1 LKHSTTREAPT
12 VPDIYASI
20 TSVDRE
26 TQERLATAMELRAAE
41 PRQREILE
49 TYLDW
54 IDWPANA
61 RVLEVGCG
69 TGAITRVLAR
79 RPGVGAIVGVDPSA
93 VFLAKAGELSAGV
106 PHVTFRAGDV
116 RGLEFGD
123 GTFDVAVAHTCL
135 THVPGPD
142 QGLRE
147 LFRVLKTGGALAVF
161 DGDYAST
168 TLACGDH
175 DPIQTCVDAAM
186 AALVHDRWLARRLP
200 SLVKGAGFEIMRF
213 DGHAYVQTVEPSYLL
228 TLVDRGADA
237 LANAGTIGRE
247 LTEALK
253 AEARRRIAAGGF
265 YGSIT
270 FASLIA
276 RKPAA

>member
-1 LKHSTTREAPT
+1 M
-12 VPDIYASI
+12 PDVYANI
-20 TSVDRE
+20 TSADRAI
-26 TQERLATAMELRAAE
+26 QERLVTAMELRAAE

-49 TYLDW
+49 TYLAW
-54 IDWPANA
+54 IDWPENA
-61 RVLEVGCG
+61 RILEVGCG
-69 TGAITRVLAR
+69 TGAATRVLGR
-79 RPGVGAIVGVDPSA
+79 RRGVAEIVGIDPSP
-93 VFLAKAGELSAGV
+93 VFLAKARELEAEHR
-106 PHVTFRAGDV
+106 HVRFREGDV
-116 RGLEFGD
+116 RGLEFDD
-123 GTFDVAVAHTCL
+123 GSFDVALAHTCL

-142 QGLRE
+142 QALRE
-147 LFRVLKTGGALAVF
+147 LFRVLRAGGSLAVF

-175 DPIQTCVDAAM
+175 DPIQTCVDAVV

-200 SLVKGAGFEIMRF
+200 TLVKSAGFEIMRF

-237 LANAGTIGRE
+237 LANGGTIGRE
-247 LTEALK
+247 LAEALK
-253 AEARRRIAAGGF
+253 AEARRRVEAGGF

-276 RKPAA
+276 RKPA

>member
-1 LKHSTTREAPT
+1 M
-12 VPDIYASI
+12 PDIYADIASA
-20 TSVDRE
+20 DRE
-26 TQERLATAMELRAAE
+26 TQERLAAALELRAAE

-49 TYLDW
+49 TYLAW
-54 IDWPANA
+54 IDWPENA

-79 RPGVGAIVGVDPSA
+79 RPGIAAIVGVDPSPL
-93 VFLAKAGELSAGV
+93 FLAKARELSAEF

-123 GTFDVAVAHTCL
+123 GAFDVAIAHTCL

-147 LFRVLKTGGALAVF
+147 LFRVLEAGGALAVF

-168 TLACGDH
+168 TLASGDH
-175 DPIQTCVDAAM
+175 DPIQTCIDAVVAV
-186 AALVHDRWLARRLP
+186 LVHDRWLARRLP
-200 SLVKGAGFEIMRF
+200 SLVKAAGFEIGRF
-213 DGHAYVQTVEPSYLL
+213 DGHAYVQTLEPRWLL

-237 LANAGTIGRE
+237 LASAGTIGRE
-247 LTEALK
+247 LAEALK
-253 AEARRRIAAGGF
+253 AEARRRVAAGGF

>member
-1 LKHSTTREAPT
+1 
-12 VPDIYASI
+12 VPDIYANIASA
-20 TSVDRE
+20 DRA
-26 TQERLATAMELRAAE
+26 TQERLAAAMELRAAE

-49 TYLDW
+49 TYLGW
-54 IDWPANA
+54 IDWPENA

-79 RPGVGAIVGVDPSA
+79 LPGIAAIVGVDPSPL
-93 VFLAKAGELSAGV
+93 FLAKARELSGA
-106 PHVTFRAGDV
+106 PHVTFCAGDV

-123 GTFDVAVAHTCL
+123 GAFDVAIAHTCL

-147 LFRVLKTGGALAVF
+147 LFRVLKAGGALAVF

-175 DPIQTCVDAAM
+175 DPIQSCIDAAG

-200 SLVKGAGFEIMRF
+200 SLVGAAGFEIIRF
-213 DGHAYVQTVEPSYLL
+213 DGHAYVQTVEPNWLL

-237 LANAGTIGRE
+237 LANPGTIGRE
-247 LTEALK
+247 LAEALK
-253 AEARRRIAAGGF
+253 AEARRRVEAGGF

-276 RKPAA
+276 RKPLA

>member
-1 LKHSTTREAPT
+1 M
-12 VPDIYASI
+12 PDVYANI
-20 TSVDRE
+20 TSADRA
-26 TQERLATAMELRAAE
+26 TQERLVTAMELRAAE

-49 TYLDW
+49 TYLAW
-54 IDWPANA
+54 IDWPENA
-61 RVLEVGCG
+61 RILEVGCG

-79 RPGVGAIVGVDPSA
+79 RQGAAAIVGVDPSA
-93 VFLAKAGELSAGV
+93 MFLAKARELAAEH

-116 RGLEFGD
+116 RALEFGD
-123 GTFDVAVAHTCL
+123 GDFDAAIAHTCL

-147 LFRVLKTGGALAVF
+147 LFRVLEAGGSRAVF

-175 DPIQTCVDAAM
+175 DPIQACADAAM

-200 SLVKGAGFEIMRF
+200 TLVKAAGFEIIRF
-213 DGHAYVQTVEPSYLL
+213 DGHAYVQTIEPGYLL

-237 LANAGTIGRE
+237 LANGGTIGRE
-247 LTEALK
+247 LAEALK
-253 AEARRRIAAGGF
+253 AEARRRVDAGGF

-276 RKPAA
+276 RKPA

>member
-1 LKHSTTREAPT
+1 
-12 VPDIYASI
+12 
-20 TSVDRE
+20 
-26 TQERLATAMELRAAE
+26 M
-41 PRQREILE
+41 
-49 TYLDW
+49 
-54 IDWPANA
+54 
-61 RVLEVGCG
+61 
-69 TGAITRVLAR
+69 
-79 RPGVGAIVGVDPSA
+79 GVDPSPL
-93 VFLAKAGELSAGV
+93 FLAKARELSAEF

-123 GTFDVAVAHTCL
+123 GAFDVAIAHTCL

-147 LFRVLKTGGALAVF
+147 LFRVLEAGGALAVF

-168 TLACGDH
+168 TLASGDH
-175 DPIQTCVDAAM
+175 DPIQTCIDAVVAV
-186 AALVHDRWLARRLP
+186 LVHDRWLARRLP
-200 SLVKGAGFEIMRF
+200 SLVKAAGFEIGRF
-213 DGHAYVQTVEPSYLL
+213 DGHAYVQTLEPRWLL

-237 LANAGTIGRE
+237 LASAGTIGRE
-247 LTEALK
+247 LAEALQ
-253 AEARRRIAAGGF
+253 AEARRRVQAGRF

>member
-1 LKHSTTREAPT
+1 M
-12 VPDIYASI
+12 PDIYADIASA
-20 TSVDRE
+20 DRE
-26 TQERLATAMELRAAE
+26 TQERLAAALELRAAE
-41 PRQREILE
+41 PRQCEILE
-49 TYLDW
+49 TYLVW
-54 IDWPANA
+54 IDWPENA

-79 RPGVGAIVGVDPSA
+79 RPGIAAIVGVDTSPL
-93 VFLAKAGELSAGV
+93 FLAKARELSAEF

-123 GTFDVAVAHTCL
+123 GAFDVAIAHTCL

-147 LFRVLKTGGALAVF
+147 LFRVLEAGGALAVF

-168 TLACGDH
+168 TLASGDH
-175 DPIQTCVDAAM
+175 DPIQTCIDAVVAV
-186 AALVHDRWLARRLP
+186 LVHDRWLARRLP
-200 SLVKGAGFEIMRF
+200 SLVKAAGFEIGRF
-213 DGHAYVQTVEPSYLL
+213 DGHAYVQTLEPRWLL

-237 LANAGTIGRE
+237 LASAGTIGRE
-247 LTEALK
+247 LAEALK
-253 AEARRRIAAGGF
+253 AEARRRVAAGGF